1 MRCVA
6 LALALWARSAADA
19 PPHLLLIVSD
29 QLRRDAVSAF
39 SPSTRGPDG
48 PLTPNIDSIAR
59 DGVRFTAAYSSTPT
73 CTPARLAMLTG
84 RSPWFHGMLGYKAAI
99 PRALPPS
106 FVRMAEALGTSGFAT
121 AAFGKLHYSGIAHGF
136 EHVDLFDGLG
146 GLCAPDTTAT
156 SGANATPPTGGG
168 FGAWFVERAAAL
180 GVNATP
186 RAPVLGVNATPRARE
201 SGRRTTIDVRS
212 HHRVKRQ
219 RNASR
224 IDCTGF
230 SRTGL
235 GWNTWRAAPWPYP
248 EALHPSAF
256 VSDRL
261 EAFVSARRD
270 ARPLFAKASFHRPH
284 SPYDPPRRLWDLFT
298 NKASALPIRPIIGQG
313 NRWDELVWPTREG
326 GLRNNENEPWGGNV
340 STAEM
345 TATRLAYFASVR
357 FVDEQ
362 VGAIL
367 SSWRRHVDSE
377 LSHTLV
383 LFTADHGD
391 ALGDHLL
398 WRKGYPLDVTA
409 RVPLVL
415 RWPHTFERHVVPR
428 GGEVSA
434 PVELRDI
441 LPTLL
446 DATLGAAPRAR
457 APLRI
462 ASPRSSGEA
471 DVERE
476 TPLLRMDGRSMLEL
490 LRRAPS
496 PRRALAPSRAA
507 STLAS
512 APVLELGEPSPPW
525 REWIGLEHDQVYAQ
539 RNHWSALTDG
549 ATKYVFIAPTATE
562 QLFDLAHDPFE
573 TCDLALGLNQSEAR
587 QCAEAT
593 PGGLA
598 RAAETLAMWRQRLV
612 EQFQSEDRGARY
624 VHSESLVARSGH
636 DPPSPHFPGLSPARW
651 GRRNRSAT
659 SKA

>member
-1 MRCVA
+1 MRLA
-6 LALALWARSAADA
+6 LALAVWTRSAAEA

-48 PLTPNIDSIAR
+48 GPLTPNIDGIAR
-59 DGVRFTAAYSSTPT
+59 DGARFTAAYSSTPT

-106 FVRMAEALGTSGFAT
+106 FVRMAEALGASGFET
-121 AAFGKLHYSGIAHGF
+121 AAFGKLHYGGIAHGF

-156 SGANATPPTGGG
+156 SSANATPPTGAG

-186 RAPVLGVNATPRARE
+186 RAPARE

-212 HHRVKRQ
+212 NHRAKHQ

-230 SRTGL
+230 SQTGL
-235 GWNTWRAAPWPYP
+235 NWNTWRAAPWPYP

-270 ARPLFAKASFHRPH
+270 PRPLFAKASFHRPH

-298 NKASALPIRPIIGQG
+298 RNASTLPIRPVIGQG

-326 GLRNNENEPWGGNV
+326 GLRNNANEPWGGNV
-340 STAEM
+340 SAAEM
-345 TATRLAYFASVR
+345 TTTRHAYFASVR

-367 SSWRRHVDSE
+367 SSWRRHVDPE

-383 LFTADHGD
+383 LFVADHGD

-415 RWPHTFERHVVPR
+415 QWPRAFEEHAVQR

-446 DATLGAAPRAR
+446 DATLGATPRAR
-457 APLRI
+457 SPLRI
-462 ASPRSSGEA
+462 ASPRTSAGGA
-471 DVERE
+471 PDVERE

-490 LRRAPS
+490 LRSTPS
-496 PRRALAPSRAA
+496 PRRALAPSRAVP
-507 STLAS
+507 SLAS

-525 REWIGLEHDQVYAQ
+525 RKWIGLEHDQVYAQ

-651 GRRNRSAT
+651 GRRDRSAN